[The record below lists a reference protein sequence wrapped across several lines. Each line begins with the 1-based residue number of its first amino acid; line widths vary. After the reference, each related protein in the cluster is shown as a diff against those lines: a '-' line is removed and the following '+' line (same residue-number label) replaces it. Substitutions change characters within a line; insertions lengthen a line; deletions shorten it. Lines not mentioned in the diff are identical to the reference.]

1 MITLDTAT
9 LRFRA
14 LNMQGCYMVGI
25 GNHRV
30 KEILLGGKKNHRVF
44 YCDVNSGFAI
54 VHKENLDGSL
64 VVADNE
70 IVYDFFFGKVE
81 VIFDDLEKRPD

>member
-54 VHKENLDGSL
+54 VHKENLDGALWLRIMKLFTIFSL
-64 VVADNE
+64 AR
-70 IVYDFFFGKVE
+70 
-81 VIFDDLEKRPD
+81 LR

>member
-14 LNMQGCYMVGI
+14 LNLQGCYMVGI

-30 KEILLGGKKNHRVF
+30 KEVLLGGKNNNRVF

-70 IVYDFFFGKVE
+70 IVYDVFFGKIE
-81 VIFDDLEKRPD
+81 VIFEEHQ